1 LHGNGVPVEAVAK
14 ADTVLI
20 WGDSQM
26 EWKDL
31 FPPET
36 KPEIQDM
43 AIFIG
48 GEAGNLW
55 CVLVDY
61 MEQTYRAKPKI
72 TYSGCTGKP
81 GWNVKFQKSGQ
92 SFGTFYPEK
101 GSFSVLI
108 VISYKLD
115 SQMQAILPT
124 LSPEIAETYRQ
135 AGDFMKNG
143 KWIMFRI
150 KDAADLEDYK
160 RIAAVKMLR

>member
-1 LHGNGVPVEAVAK
+1 MDQMDQIE
-14 ADTVLI
+14 
-20 WGDSQM
+20 QM

-31 FPPET
+31 FPLET
-36 KPEIQDM
+36 KPDIRDM

-48 GEAGNLW
+48 GEAGDLW
-55 CVLVDY
+55 LALADY
-61 MEQTYRAKPKI
+61 MERAYRAKPKI
-72 TYSGCTGKP
+72 TYSVCSGKP

-115 SQMQAILPT
+115 SQMQEILPA
-124 LSPEIAETYRQ
+124 LNPELAEAYRQ

-143 KWIMFRI
+143 KWMMFRI
-150 KDAADLEDYK
+150 KDAAGLEDFK
-160 RIAAVKMLR
+160 RIAAVKMPPMQ